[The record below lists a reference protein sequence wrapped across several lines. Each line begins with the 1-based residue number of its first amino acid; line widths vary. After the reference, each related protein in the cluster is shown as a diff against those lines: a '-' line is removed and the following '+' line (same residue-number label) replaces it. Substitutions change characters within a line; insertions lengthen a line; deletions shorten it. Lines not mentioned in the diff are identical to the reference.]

1 MSLCLATAAAG
12 RTGMMS
18 LRLTSKQQRRQ
29 GCVFFQSPGNPKVQE
44 SDYED
49 DLPLL
54 ADDEDDLEGNE
65 KEKNQAEPPA
75 YDDPRHPWAKG
86 TVAQWLMRRRSA
98 AMAACRK
105 IEEEEAME
113 ETLPPY
119 ECTVSRVA
127 TLRVKR
133 EMELPYVKAKK
144 RNWRKL
150 SVRLWGT
157 CIQAY
162 NGSKPVW
169 SYSTQDAEVGLATDY
184 TKHRHVV
191 RVRIKQGPQFLLRPR
206 SAEDAVLWIDA
217 FQAST
222 NLCPDLDSRV
232 MPQFAFSM
240 FGRRRRRQQ
249 QQRQQRQQNDVD
261 DMNPIF

>member
-1 MSLCLATAAAG
+1 MV
-12 RTGMMS
+12 S

-29 GCVFFQSPGNPKVQE
+29 GCVFFQSPGSPKVQG
-44 SDYED
+44 SDYDEV
-49 DLPLL
+49 PLL
-54 ADDEDDLEGNE
+54 ISSHDDLEEENE
-65 KEKNQAEPPA
+65 KEQNEPEPPA

-86 TVAQWLMRRRSA
+86 MVAQWLMRRRSA
-98 AMAACRK
+98 AAAARRK
-105 IEEEEAME
+105 IEEEETME
-113 ETLPPY
+113 EVLPAY

-133 EMELPYVKAKK
+133 EMELPYVKSKR

-150 SVRLWGT
+150 SVRVWGT

-232 MPQFAFSM
+232 MPQFSFSM

-249 QQRQQRQQNDVD
+249 QQRQQRQQNHVD
-261 DMNPIF
+261 EMNPIF